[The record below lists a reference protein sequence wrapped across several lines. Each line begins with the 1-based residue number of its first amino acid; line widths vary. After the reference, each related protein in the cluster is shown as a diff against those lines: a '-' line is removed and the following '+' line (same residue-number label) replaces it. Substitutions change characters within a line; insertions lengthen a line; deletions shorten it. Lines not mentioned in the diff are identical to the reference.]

1 MRDDGRVLLHLGHLD
16 GGDQALELA
25 TAHALVRRASRG
37 EVGEVLRLHRPSA
50 PVAVFGRR
58 DTRLPGFAAAV
69 RGAEDA
75 GFATAV
81 RATGGRAVA
90 YTGQSIVVDHVRPDP
105 DAVAGLERRFE
116 HYGGLLAGALATLG
130 VDARV
135 GPVPGEYCPGAH
147 SVNARGTV
155 KLVGTA
161 QRAIKGAW
169 LFSSLVVVGDEA
181 RLRPVLTEVY
191 GHLGLPFDE
200 ASVGSLRD
208 EQPALTVDV
217 VERAVLAAYGVTPA
231 KQSGVEDA
239 TLELAASLVDGHRA

>member
-1 MRDDGRVLLHLGHLD
+1 MGDDGRVLLHLGHLD
-16 GGDQALELA
+16 GGDQASELA

-50 PVAVFGRR
+50 PVVVFGRR
-58 DTRLPGFAAAV
+58 DTRLPGYTAAV
-69 RGAEDA
+69 RSAEDA

-90 YTGQSIVVDHVRPDP
+90 YTGQSIVVDHVAPDA
-105 DAVAGLERRFE
+105 DAVAGLEHRFE
-116 HYGGLLAGALATLG
+116 QYGGLLAGALAGLG

-161 QRAIKGAW
+161 QRAIKGGW

-181 RLRPVLTEVY
+181 RLRPVLTTVY

-200 ASVGSLRD
+200 ASVGSLRA

-217 VERAVLAAYGVTPA
+217 VERAVLAAYGVTA
-231 KQSGVEDA
+231 AEQSVVEVA